1 MTRSSKKQALLV
13 GATGLIGSYL
23 LKMLLEDEQYEQ
35 INVLTRRD
43 LEIKHAK
50 LNATVIDFEN
60 LEHHANLIQG
70 DDLFITLGITKKKA
84 GSIEAAYKVEF
95 TYPHQI
101 AQIAQANGAKQC
113 LIVSS
118 IGANAN
124 SKNYYFKAKGEV
136 ENALMQIPFESLHI
150 LRPSI
155 LLGPRKEIR
164 LAEDLGKVTFMA
176 FATFIPNRYK
186 AIQGKTVAK
195 FMQLVASKA
204 LKGINIFESE
214 KIRRIERKT
223 FDFQAFQEKTVYR
236 EI

>member
-1 MTRSSKKQALLV
+1 MVTNQKKQALLV

-35 INVLTRRD
+35 VNVLSRRD
-43 LEIKHAK
+43 LDLEHPK
-50 LNATVIDFEN
+50 LNLKVIDFED
-60 LEHHANLIQG
+60 LEKYTGDIQG

-101 AQIAQANGAKQC
+101 AQIAHQNGTKQC

-118 IGANAN
+118 IGANAKAN
-124 SKNYYFKAKGEV
+124 NYYFKAKGEI
-136 ENALMQIPFESLHI
+136 ENALMQIPFESVHI

-164 LAEDLGKVTFMA
+164 LGEDMSKVAFMA
-176 FATFIPNRYK
+176 FATFIPSRYK
-186 AIQGKTVAK
+186 AIQAKTVAK
-195 FMQLVASKA
+195 FMQLVASKN
-204 LKGINIFESE
+204 LTGVNIFESDQ
-214 KIRRIERKT
+214 IRRIERKT

-236 EI
+236 EF